1 MKKASII
8 LVAVAVCGLVIA
20 NIPQSDAYTWYNN
33 RNTVT
38 IPSYTVGN
46 GWINASLY
54 YGSWVS
60 SAGENMSANWSMPT
74 PLNESNSINMK
85 IYNNGSG
92 PIHCNLTVN
101 GHERVN
107 NSTTINAGIEFNV
120 AFDTSL
126 YPQDYLNITFN
137 ANSTDVFLNISINWV
152 DATVTKTEFI
162 TGVHGLIG
170 SIQERYKTHP
180 KIKFDKDAS
189 YYVVEDKITIRPAFV
204 DTNNWS
210 MEIYDVNFT
219 IQYPSNAINSPVSKI
234 YVDYLNLS
242 SPSETHYIGY
252 QKYGPYVSRIGTPS
266 QDPYGDYELGM
277 RVYAYEDEEDCS
289 WEFDPESSDLSSYFP
304 SLDYDTLTI
313 EINGIEY
320 NFTRGS
326 ITISDI
332 DLDEGQNTV
341 EFQWTPE
348 QVVTPVTPTERD
360 TTLWLIGAGILIVGV
375 VLVALIFIKRK

>member
-1 MKKASII
+1 
-8 LVAVAVCGLVIA
+8 
-20 NIPQSDAYTWYNN
+20 
-33 RNTVT
+33 
-38 IPSYTVGN
+38 VGN

-74 PLNESNSINMK
+74 PLNESNSISMK

-180 KIKFDKDAS
+180 EIKFDKDAS